1 MRDIKL
7 PEISDKSIDFFAI
20 GINTAGIILAYKGN
34 EPVGFIGYNDDYAK
48 WVYANDII
56 INCSYKQDE
65 DLLVLLKNIM
75 SNKLAD
81 NFKLLDFK

>member
-20 GINTAGIILAYKGN
+20 DVNTAGIILAYKGN
-34 EPVGFIGYNDDYAK
+34 KPVGFIGYDDDYAK

-56 INCSYKQDE
+56 ISCSYKQNE
-65 DLLVLLKNIM
+65 DLLVLLKDIM